1 LKESEKIRS
10 IRVKL
15 TDVNDRKRLL
25 VRAKNLKKGGF
36 DKIFLVPDLTRNQLE
51 EDKKLRDE
59 LKSLNAAG
67 VTNVKISTG
76 KVICM
81 KNDSDSQKV

>member
-1 LKESEKIRS
+1 M
-10 IRVKL
+10 VKL
-15 TDVNDRKRLL
+15 TDVNDSKWLL
-25 VRAKNLKKGGF
+25 VRAKNLKKEGF
-36 DKIFLVPDLTRNQLE
+36 DKIFLVPDLTRNQQQ

-59 LKSLNAAG
+59 LKSLKAAG